1 MSNWQSE
8 MIDFLLNLFNSNM
21 KGDESLETSFFF
33 NSMFNDVFLKYI
45 IDWLSVSD
53 LVLSLSNI

>member
-21 KGDESLETSFFF
+21 KGDDSLETSFFF